1 MLDPVENFIE
11 PSSWPL
17 KIFTFGRF
25 SLIRDGTP
33 VIFAGKVPKRPLEL
47 LMALI
52 ALGGRDVAEKQLSDH
67 LWPNA
72 DWQEAHRAFTITL
85 HRLRRLLGSGKF
97 IELHEGR
104 VTLDSGNC
112 WVDVWAF
119 ERLAGKAEASLRK
132 ERQHEAVGTAI
143 GVAQQAIALYRGDF
157 LAGDADRPW
166 AASRRERLRR
176 RLLRLVAMVGRA
188 YEEQGAWDKAADC
201 YLRGLD
207 ASELA
212 EELYQCLIHCYHRL
226 GRHGEIAS
234 IYQRCHKALALRGIK
249 PSSRTRAIY
258 ERAVHENRD

>member
-1 MLDPVENFIE
+1 MESFI
-11 PSSWPL
+11 
-17 KIFTFGRF
+17 G
-25 SLIRDGTP
+25 IRT
-33 VIFAGKVPKRPLEL
+33 
-47 LMALI
+47 
-52 ALGGRDVAEKQLSDH
+52 
-67 LWPNA
+67 
-72 DWQEAHRAFTITL
+72 
-85 HRLRRLLGSGKF
+85 
-97 IELHEGR
+97 
-104 VTLDSGNC
+104 
-112 WVDVWAF
+112 
-119 ERLAGKAEASLRK
+119 LRK